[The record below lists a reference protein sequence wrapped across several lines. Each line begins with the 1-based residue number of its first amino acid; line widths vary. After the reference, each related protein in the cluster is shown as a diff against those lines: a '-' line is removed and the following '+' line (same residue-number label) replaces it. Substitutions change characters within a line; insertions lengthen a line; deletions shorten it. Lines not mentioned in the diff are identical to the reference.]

1 MPKLLFMLFFCLV
14 PLSFQYSRSSP
25 CPNPELKHG
34 RVRGRPGARI
44 ARFLCNPHYELVGNK
59 YANCRFGEW
68 DVPLP
73 VCVRA
78 GCNDIELENG
88 ISFPTHRGAWLVF
101 YCFPGYKLVGSS
113 AAYCDGYRWNATTPK
128 CVPEKGME
136 PQLSCDFESE
146 GLCGWRQDD
155 LHDFDW
161 SRLNTKTPSAFLYT
175 GPSYDH
181 TLGKG
186 QSGYYMFIESTS
198 RLTNESA
205 RLISPI
211 YDGKLAKNGCFSF
224 FYHMYG
230 KSIGGLRVYQIPEGL
245 HQLHGN
251 LSWSDKQDYLLFE
264 KWGEHGD
271 FWFRNVSKLNDTAA
285 NFQIVIEGI
294 RGHSFTSDIAIDDVA
309 ILQGAECEEA
319 ISTAVTPPEFPSETC
334 AGRCDIFGK
343 SAAPAGRVCACSAAC
358 VTDDNCCPDFYEI
371 CVFDYGTG
379 SAGKYAT
386 DSRTSDQPLTEKLI
400 RTPSTPPTTST
411 TTSTTPQPTTTST
424 STTSTTTS
432 TTSTTTTTTRRP
444 SSAPRPTTVTT
455 STSTRNIPSTTTTTT
470 TTRKPARIT
479 STAKIAPTTR
489 RTIAST
495 NRPTP
500 RTLTVRPSNYTTS
513 RAPSTTRMT
522 SISPTTRRR
531 RVLQNTTSV
540 WSDAAKSKMEHAIQA
555 RKDVAEK
562 TSSSSGATA
571 AILSTLGLAACCV
584 GAALVLRG
592 ARGRAALARLRGRTA
607 ADPEV
612 RYLTRDDD

>member
-1 MPKLLFMLFFCLV
+1 MTE
-14 PLSFQYSRSSP
+14 YSRSSP

-319 ISTAVTPPEFPSETC
+319 ISTAVTPPEFRNYLFLQTSHHHLSIAQLGRRYVPLLNLRRSSHAGTVRIGNINTIELALITFLQCGLVPKPFRGIASETC

-371 CVFDYGTG
+371 CVFDYGRHRL
-379 SAGKYAT
+379 
-386 DSRTSDQPLTEKLI
+386 SRQICDRQPHLRPTSDRKTH
-400 RTPSTPPTTST
+400 TNTVNSTNNKHHYFNNT
-411 TTSTTPQPTTTST
+411 TTNNNFNINNFNNNINNFNNNNYYSQTILST
-424 STTSTTTS
+424 STNYSHNF
-432 TTSTTTTTTRRP
+432 
-444 SSAPRPTTVTT
+444 
-455 STSTRNIPSTTTTTT
+455 NINKKYTF
-470 TTRKPARIT
+470 
-479 STAKIAPTTR
+479 
-489 RTIAST
+489 
-495 NRPTP
+495 
-500 RTLTVRPSNYTTS
+500 NY
-513 RAPSTTRMT
+513 
-522 SISPTTRRR
+522 
-531 RVLQNTTSV
+531 NYNY
-540 WSDAAKSKMEHAIQA
+540 DH
-555 RKDVAEK
+555 
-562 TSSSSGATA
+562 
-571 AILSTLGLAACCV
+571 
-584 GAALVLRG
+584 
-592 ARGRAALARLRGRTA
+592 
-607 ADPEV
+607 
-612 RYLTRDDD
+612 